1 MKYFFASDIHGD
13 RAAAEAVVAAYRAS
27 GAARL
32 CLLGDILYHGPRN
45 DLPAAYDPK
54 GVIALLNGISGEIL
68 AVRGNC
74 DSPTSPYGC
83 VREEEMTVSFCGRR
97 LLLLHGHTAS
107 AKSGMGGL
115 VALARR
121 HNADVVLFGHTHTP
135 ADVYL
140 PEAEGGPLWLLNP
153 GSLGHPG
160 DGVPS
165 FGRLVLGDD
174 GQILFSVGKQGVRA

>member
-1 MKYFFASDIHGD
+1 MDFLVISDTHGD
-13 RAAAEAVVAAYRAS
+13 RAALSALVGTCPGVDAVIF
-27 GAARL
+27 
-32 CLLGDILYHGPRN
+32 LGDGLAEVEA
-45 DLPAAYDPK
+45 LAAEGGHPP
-54 GVIALLNGISGEIL
+54 IL